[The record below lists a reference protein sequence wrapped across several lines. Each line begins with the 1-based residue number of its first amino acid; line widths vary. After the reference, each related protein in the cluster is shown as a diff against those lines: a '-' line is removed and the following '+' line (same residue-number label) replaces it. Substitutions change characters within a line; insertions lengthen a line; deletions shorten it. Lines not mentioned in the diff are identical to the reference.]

1 MFAPASTSYGNS
13 KFHVTLTNYAR
24 GLAQDLRSSLAD
36 FIAPEVIVPAATGQY
51 KSFNDKNAFQVVDTS
66 RAVGG
71 PARRLAFAAEDPTYN
86 CLPQALEIPIDDHER
101 DEAGAGDPLA
111 LEQAKTQT
119 LVSSAVVSHET
130 KVFNSISGAI
140 AAEAGLGA
148 WSGAAS
154 ANDPVAQLDAQIEAL
169 ATATGT
175 MPNRMVIGLPAWAII
190 RHNPKVIA
198 RFPGAAS
205 VGVTRAQFASL
216 LLNPDLDIRIGV
228 LSRDASK
235 WGKAK
240 DAKNIVGSEI
250 YLFLGSSR
258 PTLYDPSFVK
268 TFRTRRGGVDVVRV
282 YREDASRSDVLAV
295 DWTEDI
301 KVTSPL
307 CAKRISVS

>member
-1 MFAPASTSYGNS
+1 MSS

-36 FIAPEVIVPAATGQY
+36 FVAPEVIVPAATGQY
-51 KSFNDKNAFQVVDTS
+51 KSFSDKNAFQVVDTS

-71 PARRLAFAAEDPTYN
+71 PARRLAFDAEDPTYN

-119 LVSSAVVSHET
+119 LVSSAAISHET
-130 KVFNSISGAI
+130 KVFTAISGAI
-140 AAEAGLGA
+140 AAQAGVGS
-148 WSGAAS
+148 WSGAS
-154 ANDPVAQLDAQIEAL
+154 NTNDPVAELDAQIEAL
-169 ATATGT
+169 ATATGM
-175 MPNRMVIGLPAWAII
+175 MPNRLVIGLPAWSII
-190 RHNPKVIA
+190 RHNPKVVA

-228 LSRDASK
+228 LSRDTTK

-240 DAKNIVGSEI
+240 AAQNIVGSEL
-250 YLFLGSSR
+250 YLFTGSSR
-258 PTLYDPSFVK
+258 PTLYDPSFMK

-282 YREDASRSDVLAV
+282 YREEASRSDVLAV

-301 KVTSPL
+301 KVTSAI
-307 CAKRISVS
+307 CARRISVS